1 MQTLLANQAIVGA
14 LAGILT
20 SVAGLIVAV
29 AALIKA
35 KATEAVQK
43 DQKKGGGGSTT
54 IVMPTTTAGATAPA
68 LAAPIWNQLDDPL
81 PDGAQD
87 PYRQYDCGE
96 ECVAMAV
103 AACGGPTLPAYI
115 LRTLLGAVAGTKGTT
130 GQQLVYLLKLLK
142 IPAHV
147 RTCDA
152 QTAFVEWQHS
162 YAARFLIVARGY
174 WVDIGY
180 PHWVLI
186 RRTDEGG
193 ITFNDPFGG
202 QERWMSKADAQARY
216 LGDYV
221 HLDTVISGAAVL
233 APLV

>member
-1 MQTLLANQAIVGA
+1 MQTLLANQAIEGA
-14 LAGILT
+14 IAGILT
-20 SVAGLIVAV
+20 GVAGLIVAV
-29 AALIKA
+29 AALVKA

-43 DQKKGGGGSTT
+43 DQAKAGTGPTT
-54 IVMPTTTAGATAPA
+54 IVMPAGGQTAPV
-68 LAAPIWNQLDDPL
+68 LPAPAWNQLDDPL

-96 ECVAMAV
+96 ECVAMAA
-103 AACGGPTLPAYI
+103 AACSGPPLPAYI
-115 LRTLLGAVAGTKGTT
+115 LRTLLGAAAGQKGTS

-152 QTAFVEWQHS
+152 QTAIQEWRHS
-162 YAARFLIVARGY
+162 YAAHFLVIARGY
-174 WVDIGY
+174 WVDVGY

-186 RRTDEGG
+186 KRTDEGG
-193 ITFNDPFGG
+193 VTFNDPWGG
-202 QERWMSKADAQARY
+202 QERWMCMADAQARY

-221 HLDTVISGAAVL
+221 HLDAVATGLAAGAPTA
-233 APLV
+233 